1 MAVPTEAEVLARAKR
16 NFIAHNHDDR
26 AWDEGFTDREVRQGH
41 PVLCLSE
48 DERGEF
54 LAQARHE
61 LMNERI
67 GAKQCPS

>member
-1 MAVPTEAEVLARAKR
+1 MSEPSEADVLARAKR
-16 NFIAHNHDDR
+16 NFIACNQDDR
-26 AWDEGFTDREVRQGH
+26 AWDEAFTDRENRQGH

-61 LMNERI
+61 LLNEPA
-67 GAKQCPS
+67 GSGS

>member
-1 MAVPTEAEVLARAKR
+1 MAAPIEADVLAKAKR
-16 NFIAHNHDDR
+16 NFIARNQDDR

-61 LMNERI
+61 LMNEPI
-67 GAKQCPS
+67 GLQE